1 MEYCDCKYD
10 VVDQSD
16 ALILI
21 TEWPEFRSPD
31 FQLIKNKLNS
41 SIIFD
46 GRNQFDAS
54 LMKKIGFEY
63 HQIGKRA

>member
-1 MEYCDCKYD
+1 MKNA
-10 VVDQSD
+10 D
-16 ALILI
+16 ALVLL
-21 TEWPEFRSPD
+21 TEWKDFHSPD
-31 FQLIKNKLNS
+31 FDKIKESMNMPV
-41 SIIFD
+41 IFD